1 MTLKILGSI
10 VSFGSSIVHKENTI
24 NCFRDRPPL
33 NLTLQ
38 TTNTRMKRLNTST
51 IKGKNLGIK
60 NQGDQYKLKVLIFSR
75 PFTENQVQLSLPVS
89 HARLLW

>member
-1 MTLKILGSI
+1 
-10 VSFGSSIVHKENTI
+10 
-24 NCFRDRPPL
+24 
-33 NLTLQ
+33 
-38 TTNTRMKRLNTST
+38 MKRLNTSM

-89 HARLLW
+89 HARMLW